1 MGTVRSQIFLTV
13 TATLLY
19 GPAYSVSGAEFP
31 LLKVYEFKEGKVIS
45 VDAEPNS
52 DLILPDNGNDTER
65 YLVLQCKAPYPVQWI
80 YNGDGVSETSS
91 LSVNSAFICKPFT
104 IQF

>member
-1 MGTVRSQIFLTV
+1 MGAFRSQICSAV
-13 TATLLY
+13 TIILLY
-19 GPAYSVSGAEFP
+19 GFTCTVSGAEFP

-80 YNGDGVSETSS
+80 YSGDGVSR
-91 LSVNSAFICKPFT
+91 V
-104 IQF
+104 

>member
-1 MGTVRSQIFLTV
+1 MEAFRSKLCIVLFGLFVVGQ
-13 TATLLY
+13 
-19 GPAYSVSGAEFP
+19 GAEFP
-31 LLKVYEFKEGKVIS
+31 LLKVYEFKDGKVIS

-80 YNGDGVSETSS
+80 YSGDGVS
-91 LSVNSAFICKPFT
+91 
-104 IQF
+104 